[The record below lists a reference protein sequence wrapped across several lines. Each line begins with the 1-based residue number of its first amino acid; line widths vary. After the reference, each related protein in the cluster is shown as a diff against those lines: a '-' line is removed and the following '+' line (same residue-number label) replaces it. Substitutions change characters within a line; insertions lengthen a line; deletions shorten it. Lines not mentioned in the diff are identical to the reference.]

1 MRWLIDGYNVMHAG
15 GYLSSNKLGRE
26 GFRRA
31 RRRFL
36 DELADALGS
45 DHAEETTIVF
55 DASVPPGDFAL
66 EATYRGLHVVFAL
79 EDEDADARIE
89 RLIGQDSNPKIL
101 TVISSDRR
109 IRQAAARRR
118 ARSLTADDFWDW
130 IDDLRERAAGA
141 KRPRRERPGRSTSLD
156 RSGRTTPEEAEFWL
170 ETFREL
176 AEAPETREALATDSS
191 LLTDAEITEIQRQV
205 DREA

>member
-15 GYLSSNKLGRE
+15 GHLGPKLGRE

-36 DELADALGS
+36 DQLALAFGS
-45 DHAEETTIVF
+45 DRAAQATVVF
-55 DASVPPGDFAL
+55 DASVPPGDFPL
-66 EATYRGLHVVFAL
+66 ETTYRGLHLVFAL

-89 RLIGQDSNPKIL
+89 RMIRQDFNPKTL
-101 TVISSDRR
+101 TVISSDCR

-118 ARSLTADDFWDW
+118 AQPLTADEFWDW
-130 IDDLRERAAGA
+130 IDGLREQATGA
-141 KRPRRERPGRSTSLD
+141 SGPRHESLD
-156 RSGRTTPEEAEFWL
+156 PSASPDRRAPATPAEADSWQ

-176 AEAPETREALATDSS
+176 EENPGIRDALAPQSS
-191 LLTDAEITEIQRQV
+191 LLTDAEIAEIQRQV
-205 DREA
+205 DREG